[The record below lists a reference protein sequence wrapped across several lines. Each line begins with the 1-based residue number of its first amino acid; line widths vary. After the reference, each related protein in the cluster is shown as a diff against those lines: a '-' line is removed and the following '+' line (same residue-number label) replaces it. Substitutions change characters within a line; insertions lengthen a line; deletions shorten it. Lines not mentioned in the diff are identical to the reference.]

1 MQGSGFYVVAVFF
14 RSEIATDSAGAVLKV
29 ETAKLN
35 VVDYLAGAINAPI
48 TITAGELPLTTTTTT

>member
-1 MQGSGFYVVAVFF
+1 MQGSYIVVVFF
-14 RSEIATDSAGAVLKV
+14 RSEIATDSAGTVLKV

-35 VVDYLAGAINAPI
+35 VIDYISGSIDAPI